1 MYISERGVKL
11 IKDFEGFSSKTYVCP
26 AGYKTIGYG
35 HISDNNINDITKDEA
50 DKLLAEDIY
59 KAERSV
65 KRNIKVDL
73 SQGQFDALVSFAFNL
88 GGAALQR
95 STLRQKVNREEHQ
108 DVPKEFMRWV
118 YAGGI
123 ALAGLVKRREAE
135 AEVYSSL
142 MPPSRRLI

>member
-1 MYISERGVKL
+1 MMHISERGINL

-35 HISDNNINDITKDEA
+35 HISDNNINDITKIEA
-50 DKLLAEDIY
+50 EKLLAEDIY

-65 KRNIKVDL
+65 ERNIRVDL
-73 SQGQFDALVSFAFNL
+73 TQGQFDALVSFVFNL

-118 YAGGI
+118 YTAGMV
-123 ALAGLVKRREAE
+123 LTGLVKRRQAE
-135 AEVYSSL
+135 AEIYDSY
-142 MPPSRRLI
+142 